1 MAKKYKFDLTVD
13 ASALLQANPSE
24 YYSLLYGMENAVT
37 NYRVLPGIKN
47 KTKIATVVF
56 ANVLAEAG
64 CDFHAQDGTISAVE
78 VDVCA
83 LTSQASVCQYD
94 LEQSWLALEMAKGS
108 NSDFSVASFMN
119 FFWGQMAKKAH
130 QELAKLMWQGN
141 SQSGD
146 PLLALCD
153 GWLKR
158 LCTTADYINGD
169 VPQGG
174 FNAGN
179 VLEDGFAVA
188 LGLATSEM
196 LVNPANMQFKVSPDV
211 AAYYRIA
218 TAANNTI
225 TNVTTGLALTYL
237 DIAIVVEYGLPAN
250 TIILSDYTNFIYA
263 LDMEGDVDNLQI
275 VDFSKTTLD
284 RRIGARADFKAG
296 FYTVND
302 TQIVWVGG
310 DAYCD

>member
-47 KTKIATVVF
+47 KTKIATVLF
-56 ANVLAEAG
+56 DRVLAESG
-64 CDFHAQDGTISAVE
+64 CDFSAQDATVSAVE
-78 VDVCA
+78 IDVCA
-83 LTSQASVCQYD
+83 LTSQASVCQFD

-119 FFWGQMAKKAH
+119 FFWATMAKQGH
-130 QELAKLMWQGN
+130 QELAQIMWK
-141 SQSGD
+141 GD
-146 PLLALCD
+146 TLGAGILALCD
-153 GWLKR
+153 GWLKK
-158 LCTTADYINGD
+158 LCAADDYIT
-169 VPQGG
+169 P
-174 FNAGN
+174 AGTYAAITSSN
-179 VLEDGFAVA
+179 VLAKMGAT
-188 LGLATSEM
+188 LASATNEM

-211 AAYYRIA
+211 AANYRIA
-218 TAANNTI
+218 TASTNTT
-225 TNVTTGLALTYL
+225 TNVTTGLSLTYL
-237 DIAIVVEYGLPAN
+237 DIPVVVEYGLPAS

-263 LDMEGDVDNLQI
+263 LDAEGDQDNLQI

-296 FYTVND
+296 FYVVN
-302 TQIVWVGG
+302 TNQVVWYGG
-310 DAYCD
+310 AQYC

>member
-56 ANVLAEAG
+56 GNVLAEAG
-64 CDFHAQDGTISAVE
+64 CDFNAADSTVSAVE
-78 VDVCA
+78 IDVCA

-119 FFWGQMAKKAH
+119 FFWSQMAKKAH
-130 QELAKLMWQGN
+130 QELAITMWQG
-141 SQSGD
+141 G
-146 PLLALCD
+146 LCKGWLEALC
-153 GWLKR
+153 
-158 LCTTADYINGD
+158 TAGDFIEAGTGSITNGTVLGAFAD
-169 VPQGG
+169 V
-174 FNAGN
+174 
-179 VLEDGFAVA
+179 LSS
-188 LGLATSEM
+188 ATPEM
-196 LVNPANMQFKVSPDV
+196 LVNPANMQFKVSPNV
-211 AAYYRIA
+211 AAAYRIA
-218 TAANNTI
+218 TALNNNV
-225 TNVTTGLALTYL
+225 TNVTTGLSLTYL
-237 DIAIVVEYGLPAN
+237 DIPIVVEYGLPSDM
-250 TIILSDYTNFIYA
+250 ILLSDYTNFIYA

-296 FYTVND
+296 FFVVNT
-302 TQIVWVGG
+302 TQISTWGVAAW
-310 DAYCD
+310 C

>member
-24 YYSLLYGMENAVT
+24 YYSLLYGMENAVS

-47 KTKIATVVF
+47 KTKVATVVF
-56 ANVLAEAG
+56 DKVLAEAG
-64 CDFHAQDGTISAVE
+64 CDFNAQDATVSAVE

-119 FFWGQMAKKAH
+119 FFWSQMAKTAH
-130 QELAKLMWQGN
+130 QELATIMWQGDTLG
-141 SQSGD
+141 SGQ
-146 PLLALCD
+146 LALCD
-153 GWLKR
+153 GWIKK
-158 LCTTADYINGD
+158 LCAADDYISAGTAAT
-169 VPQGG
+169 
-174 FNAGN
+174 NASN
-179 VLEDGFAVA
+179 VLAHFGTV
-188 LGLATSEM
+188 LGNATPEM
-196 LVNPANMQFKVSPDV
+196 LVNPAQMQFKVSADV
-211 AAYYRIA
+211 AAFYRIA
-218 TAANNTI
+218 TASYNTL

-237 DIAIVVEYGLPAN
+237 DIPVVVEYGLPAG

-296 FYTVND
+296 FYVVNT
-302 TQIVWVGG
+302 TQIVVWG
-310 DAYCD
+310 DICPA

>member
-47 KTKIATVVF
+47 KTKVATVVF
-56 ANVLAEAG
+56 DRVLAEAG
-64 CDFHAQDGTISAVE
+64 CDFNAQNADVSAVE

-119 FFWGQMAKKAH
+119 FFWSQMAKKAH
-130 QELAKLMWQGN
+130 QELALLMWQGDTL
-141 SQSGD
+141 SEG
-146 PLLALCD
+146 PLGLCD

-158 LCTTADYINGD
+158 LCTNGDYINGN
-169 VPQGG
+169 VPAGG
-174 FNAGN
+174 FTSANILAS
-179 VLEDGFAVA
+179 GFAVA

-237 DIAIVVEYGLPAN
+237 DIPVVVEYGLPAN
-250 TIILSDYTNFIYA
+250 TIILSDYSNFLYA
-263 LDMEGDVDNLQI
+263 LDLEGDVDNLQI

-302 TQIVWVGG
+302 SQTVWIGG

>member
-24 YYSLLYGMENAVT
+24 YYSILYGMENAVT

-56 ANVLAEAG
+56 ANVLAEAE
-64 CDFHAQDGTISAVE
+64 CDFSAQNGTVSAVE

-130 QELAKLMWQGN
+130 QELAKLMWQGDTALE
-141 SQSGD
+141 G
-146 PLLALCD
+146 PLSLCD

-158 LCTTADYINGD
+158 LCGNADYINGN
-169 VPQGG
+169 VPVGG
-174 FNAGN
+174 FTSSNILAS
-179 VLEDGFAVA
+179 GFAVA

-218 TAANNTI
+218 TASQNNV
-225 TNVTTGLALTYL
+225 TNVTEGLALTYL
-237 DIAIVVEYGLPAN
+237 DIPVVVEYGLPAN
-250 TIILSDYTNFIYA
+250 TIILSDYTNFLYC
-263 LDMEGDVDNLQI
+263 LDAEGDVDNLQI

>member
-47 KTKIATVVF
+47 KTKVATVVF
-56 ANVLAEAG
+56 GSVLAEAG
-64 CDFHAQDGTISAVE
+64 CDFDPSQATVSAVE
-78 VDVCA
+78 IDVCA

-119 FFWGQMAKKAH
+119 FFWSQMAKKAH
-130 QELAKLMWQGN
+130 QELAIEMWQGGTFEG
-141 SQSGD
+141 S
-146 PLLALCD
+146 LCD

-158 LCTTADYINGD
+158 LCGAGD
-169 VPQGG
+169 FIDSVGSG
-174 FNAGN
+174 AVNASN
-179 VLEDGFAVA
+179 VLAKMAAVISA
-188 LGLATSEM
+188 ATPEM
-196 LVNPANMQFKVSPDV
+196 LVNPANMQFKVSPNV
-211 AAYYRIA
+211 AAAYRVA
-218 TAANNTI
+218 TAATNTA

-237 DIAIVVEYGLPAN
+237 DIPVVVEYGLPVDQ
-250 TIILSDYTNFIYA
+250 IILSDYSNFIYA

-296 FYTVND
+296 FYVVNT
-302 TQIVWVGG
+302 TQVVWYGG
-310 DAYCD
+310 SAFC

>member
-47 KTKIATVVF
+47 KTKVATVVF
-56 ANVLAEAG
+56 DKVLAEAG
-64 CDFHAQDGTISAVE
+64 CDFNAQNAEVSAVE

-119 FFWGQMAKKAH
+119 FFWGQMAKKGH
-130 QELAKLMWQGN
+130 QELALLMWQGN
-141 SQSGD
+141 TLSENVQ
-146 PLLALCD
+146 LALCD

-158 LCTTADYINGD
+158 LCTTGNYINGT
-169 VPQGG
+169 VPVGG
-174 FNAGN
+174 FTSANILTN
-179 VLEDGFAVA
+179 GFAQA
-188 LGLATSEM
+188 LGLATPEM
-196 LVNPANMQFKVSPDV
+196 LVNPANMQFKVSADV

-218 TAANNTI
+218 TASQNNV
-225 TNVTTGLALTYL
+225 TNVTVGLSLTYL
-237 DIAIVVEYGLPAN
+237 DIPVVVEYGLPAN

-302 TQIVWVGG
+302 SQTVWVGG

>member
-56 ANVLAEAG
+56 NRVLAEAG
-64 CDFHAQDGTISAVE
+64 CDFSAQDGTVSAVE

-119 FFWGQMAKKAH
+119 FFWSQMAKKAH
-130 QELAKLMWQGN
+130 QELALLMWQGN
-141 SQSGD
+141 T
-146 PLLALCD
+146 LAEGSLSLCD

-158 LCTTADYINGD
+158 LCTNGDYINGA
-169 VPQGG
+169 VPVGG

-179 VLEDGFAVA
+179 ILEDGFAVA
-188 LGLATSEM
+188 LGLATPEM
-196 LVNPANMQFKVSPDV
+196 LANPANMQFKVSPEV

-237 DIAIVVEYGLPAN
+237 DIPVVVEYGLPAN
-250 TIILSDYTNFIYA
+250 TIILADYTNFIYA